1 MLFVTDFHGVYL
13 YDGKHLEPWSLDID
27 PFIKQNQVFCAA
39 TDGKSIAF
47 GTVANGLFVK
57 NLSDNSTLHVNTFSG
72 MQNNTVLS
80 VGFDRSGNLWLGL
93 DKGID
98 YVVINTPE
106 FSLFGSENLYG
117 SGYASLVYKE
127 KLYLGTNQG
136 LYYMDYP
143 LRISNKRSSPYKT

>member
-1 MLFVTDFHGVYL
+1 M
-13 YDGKHLEPWSLDID
+13 
-27 PFIKQNQVFCAA
+27 FCAA

-127 KLYLGTNQG
+127 NCIWVQIRDSIIWTI
-136 LYYMDYP
+136 P